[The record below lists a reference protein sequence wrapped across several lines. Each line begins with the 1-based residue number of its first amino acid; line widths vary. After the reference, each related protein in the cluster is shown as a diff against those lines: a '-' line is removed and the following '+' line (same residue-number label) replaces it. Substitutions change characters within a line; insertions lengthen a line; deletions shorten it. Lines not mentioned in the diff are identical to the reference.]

1 MAAGLLT
8 GGASIVFK
16 AFNSLYRRA
25 GQRSVDRFRVTEN
38 GVRYY
43 NIKGVKVSEISW
55 HNFNDILCVFCYH
68 GDDYTDCVVEKVGG
82 EGPYCY
88 KDGEVD
94 VTLNEGDVVIDVGAA
109 SGEFSAYAAYKK
121 APCWAFEPTAERY
134 EQLKVTAD
142 LNPGLIFPVKL
153 ALSDRSGTARI
164 ATEGVGSP
172 TMVFMAGST
181 RSEDV
186 EMVTLDRFVEDN
198 NIERV
203 DFIKSD
209 IEGAERQLLRG
220 AVGVLRKFG
229 PKLSICTYHLPDDRE
244 VLAEIIMSANPRY
257 KIVQGPAKL
266 YAQVI

>member
-1 MAAGLLT
+1 V
-8 GGASIVFK
+8 IE
-16 AFNSLYRRA
+16 R
-25 GQRSVDRFRVTEN
+25 
-38 GVRYY
+38 
-43 NIKGVKVSEISW
+43 
-55 HNFNDILCVFCYH
+55 
-68 GDDYTDCVVEKVGG
+68 VGG

-94 VTLNEGDVVIDVGAA
+94 VTLREGDVVIDAGAA

-134 EQLKVTAD
+134 EQLLVTAD

-153 ALSDRSGTARI
+153 ALSDRPGTITI

-172 TMVFMAGST
+172 TMVFTAGST

-186 EMVTLDRFVEDN
+186 EMVTLDSFVKEN
-198 NIERV
+198 GIERV

-220 AVGVLRKFG
+220 ATEVMRRFG

-244 VLAEIIMSANPRY
+244 VLAEIIMAANPRY
-257 KIVQGPAKL
+257 RIVQGPKKL
-266 YAQVI
+266 YAQIKN